1 MYDIHLQEGQTDA
14 DRHRIKAGGNGG

>member
-14 DRHRIKAGGNGG
+14 DRHRIKAGGN